1 MIAEL
6 DSGLTNVEKTL
17 TTAQAMA
24 DALEYYLIEGEIYR
38 TVMTPATHGYTRI
51 TMSAGELLTLLHD
64 LHAQRDQLPEEQRQ
78 QVDEVQH
85 KVTSLTQRLTNR
97 YYQLL
102 EREIIAR
109 LDSLNWFLNDCQ
121 NNMAP
126 CREQYPSEIRN
137 RQRIEEL
144 LQAWGEALPRR
155 VSERVERIDE
165 RVRQLTEPAPF
176 IWPDEQKA
184 RFPQDPYWYL
194 YELPVADA

>member
-38 TVMTPATHGYTRI
+38 TVMTPAERGYTRI

-64 LHAQRDQLPEEQRQ
+64 LQAQRDQLPEEQRQ

-85 KVTSLTQRLTNR
+85 KVTTVTQRLTNR

-121 NNMAP
+121 NDLAP
-126 CREQYPSEIRN
+126 CREQYRSEIRN

-144 LQAWGEALPRR
+144 LQAWGEAIPLR

-165 RVRQLTEPAPF
+165 RMRQLTEPAPF
-176 IWPDEQKA
+176 IWADQQKT
-184 RFPQDPYWYL
+184 RFPQQPYWYL
-194 YELPVADA
+194 YELPIAAP